1 MRLRRLVGVAVLA
14 MGLAVLG
21 ACSTPTSSV
30 GGDVGAPAPEPSDGP
45 TPDPTSTAEV
55 SGPPPA
61 GAAGKACG
69 LVTVQEASAALGVTS
84 GLKATT
90 DTAGECLYEAP
101 NGKDSVAV
109 IIMNQP
115 YTPGMENQTMRI
127 LGEDK
132 TKKVT
137 GLGDAA
143 LDFNFGFQVQYHV
156 WIKGKYLTVAVSKLS
171 NIENPGD
178 IETPTRTLTDKAI
191 TRL

>member
-1 MRLRRLVGVAVLA
+1 MRLRRWFGVAVLA
-14 MGLAVLG
+14 TGLAVLG
-21 ACSTPTSSV
+21 ACSAPTSGV
-30 GGDVGAPAPEPSDGP
+30 GGDIGAPPPDATESPA
-45 TPDPTSTAEV
+45 PDPTSTVEP

-69 LVTVQEASAALGVTS
+69 LVTAQEAATALGAPS
-84 GLKATT
+84 ALKATT
-90 DTAGECLYEAP
+90 DTLGECEYEAP
-101 NGKDSVAV
+101 NGQDTVAV
-109 IIMNQP
+109 IILNQP
-115 YTPGMENQTMRI
+115 YTAGLENQTMKV

-156 WIKGKYLTVAVSKLS
+156 WIKGKYLTVAVSRFS
-171 NIENPGD
+171 NQTNPGD
-178 IETPTRTLTDKAI
+178 LETPTRSLTDKAI